1 MCRLGCN
8 YGTPV
13 SYMISP
19 QHWLAVSVEVGVG
32 LGWAGV
38 CRAVTCCW
46 LYAPLRAI
54 EADVRNAPDILDL
67 NVRYPVESSAGM
79 GKGVER
85 EPGCCNRRQVD
96 AAEDSLDL
104 GKRDAN

>member
-1 MCRLGCN
+1 MCRLDCN
-8 YGTPV
+8 CGITV
-13 SYMISP
+13 SYMIFP
-19 QHWLAVSVEVGVG
+19 LFVCRGRYRVG
-32 LGWAGV
+32 LEWAGV
-38 CRAVTCCW
+38 CRAVMCCW

-67 NVRYPVESSAGM
+67 NVSYPDESSAGM

-96 AAEDSLDL
+96 AAEDSLNP